1 MNLTLQQ
8 KKALF
13 WSLGFLTA
21 VLLINLAWAQIAA
34 SFPRCISI
42 LQ

>member
-13 WSLGFLTA
+13 WSLGLLA
-21 VLLINLAWAQIAA
+21 AALLINLAWAQIAA